1 MISHLFDSVKNAS
14 IAVLYCLCHAE
25 IDHCADGT
33 HGCEQESMN
42 TKDSCVCKCRSGFE
56 LRPDGKTCKSA
67 CLMFFSTC
75 YLKKGFCRVF
85 FFLYSR
91 KTLSYYLYI
100 HIYLRGNLI
109 INFYRIST

>member
-1 MISHLFDSVKNAS
+1 MSSAEKISHLFDSVKNAS

-56 LRPDGKTCKSA
+56 LRPDGKTCKNT

-85 FFLYSR
+85 FFCTAG
-91 KTLSYYLYI
+91 K
-100 HIYLRGNLI
+100 HFLI
-109 INFYRIST
+109 IYTFISILEVI